1 MGDTTDTNPQYFEAE
16 PSVPSRVVEYE
27 IAGPHGPITVASDTG
42 VFSHGSLDKATAILL
57 EHLRTM
63 TDDFPDG
70 DFVDVG
76 CGAGPIAL
84 VLASLFPDRRV
95 WAVDTNRRAVELC
108 AANAR
113 ANSLSNVI
121 ACEPGG
127 FPDDAVISVVCSNPP
142 IRVGKEALHELLR
155 GWLGRLHNDGCA
167 LMVVGKNLGADSLQ
181 TWLTANGW
189 PTVRIGSSK
198 GFRLFRTTVR
208 HAEG

>member
-1 MGDTTDTNPQYFEAE
+1 VGDTNPQYFETE

-27 IAGPHGPITVASDTG
+27 IAGPGGSITVASDTG

-57 EHLRTM
+57 DHLRTM

-70 DFVDVG
+70 DLVDVG

-84 VLASLFPDRRV
+84 LLASLFPNRRV

-113 ANSLSNVI
+113 ANSLTNIV
-121 ACEPGG
+121 ACEPGQV
-127 FPDDAVISVVCSNPP
+127 PDDAVISLVCSNPP
-142 IRVGKEALHELLR
+142 IRVGKDALHALLR
-155 GWLGRLHNDGCA
+155 EWLGRLRTDGAA

-181 TWLTANGW
+181 TWLTGNGW

>member
-1 MGDTTDTNPQYFEAE
+1 MGDTDSTNPQYFETE

-27 IAGPHGPITVASDTG
+27 IAGPGGSITVASDTG

-57 EHLRTM
+57 DHLRTM

-70 DFVDVG
+70 DLVDVG

-84 VLASLFPDRRV
+84 LLASLFPNRRV

-113 ANSLSNVI
+113 ANSLTNIV
-121 ACEPGG
+121 ACEPGQV
-127 FPDDAVISVVCSNPP
+127 PDDAVISLVCSNPP
-142 IRVGKEALHELLR
+142 IRVGKDALHALLR
-155 GWLGRLHNDGCA
+155 EWLGRLRTDGAA

-181 TWLTANGW
+181 TWLTGNGW

>member
-1 MGDTTDTNPQYFEAE
+1 MGDTGNTNPQYFETE
-16 PSVPSRVVEYE
+16 PSVPSRVVRYE
-27 IAGPHGPITVASDTG
+27 IAGPDGPITVDSDTG
-42 VFSHGSLDKATAILL
+42 VFSHGSLDKATSILL
-57 EHLRTM
+57 DHLRVT
-63 TDDFPDG
+63 TDDFPGG

-84 VLASLFPDRRV
+84 LLAALFPGRRV

-113 ANSLSNVI
+113 ANSLTNVV
-121 ACEPGG
+121 ACDPGQV
-127 FPDDAVISVVCSNPP
+127 PDDAVISLVCSNPP
-142 IRVGKEALHELLR
+142 IRVGKEALHVLLR
-155 GWLGRLHNDGCA
+155 EWLGRLHPEGTA

-181 TWLTANGW
+181 TWLTGNGW

-208 HAEG
+208 HAED

>member
-1 MGDTTDTNPQYFEAE
+1 MGDTNPQYFETE

-27 IAGPHGPITVASDTG
+27 IAGPGGSITVASDTG

-57 EHLRTM
+57 DHLRTM

-70 DFVDVG
+70 DLVDVG

-84 VLASLFPDRRV
+84 LLASLFPNRRV

-113 ANSLSNVI
+113 ANSLTNIV
-121 ACEPGG
+121 ACEPGQV
-127 FPDDAVISVVCSNPP
+127 PDDAVISLVCSNPP
-142 IRVGKEALHELLR
+142 IRVGKDALHALLR
-155 GWLGRLHNDGCA
+155 EWLGRLRTDGAA

-181 TWLTANGW
+181 TWLTGNGW